1 METKNNSENLVKI
14 KVLGVGGGGTNA
26 VSRMMAD
33 KVENIDPYLI
43 NTEMSILNRNKMSN
57 TRINPRRILQI
68 GKQTTKGLGAGA
80 NEVMGER
87 AALESKEEIKEL
99 LQDADMLFV
108 TAGMGGGTGTGAAPV
123 VAKIAKEMGILT
135 VGIVTEPF
143 LFEGKMRAVRA
154 DNGINKLKE
163 NVNALI
169 VILNDKLL
177 KVADNKTTINQAF
190 ALADNV
196 LKQGVKSI
204 TDLVTTVGEINIDF
218 ADIKTIFDYKGK
230 AYMGI
235 GSAKGEET
243 LNDAVRQAID
253 NPLTETTIEHAK
265 GVIFNV
271 TGGED
276 LSLTEISGAIQIIND
291 KIDGEANI
299 MFGTVIDK
307 NLKDEV
313 KVTVIATGIE

>member
-1 METKNNSENLVKI
+1 MMENKMNNDNIVRI
-14 KVLGVGGGGTNA
+14 KVFGVGGGGTNA
-26 VSRMMAD
+26 VSRMIED
-33 KVENIDPYLI
+33 GVENIQPYLL
-43 NTEMSILNRNKMSN
+43 NTEMSILNRVK
-57 TRINPRRILQI
+57 TKRVLQI
-68 GKQTTKGLGAGA
+68 GKETTKGLGAGA
-80 NEVMGER
+80 DENMGEK
-87 AALESKEEIKEL
+87 AALESKEQIKEL
-99 LQDADMLFV
+99 LQNTDMLFI

-135 VGIVTEPF
+135 VGIVTKPF

-154 DNGINKLKE
+154 DSGIKKLQE
-163 NVNALI
+163 NVNDLI

-177 KVADNKTTINQAF
+177 KVAGDRATVNQAF

-196 LKQGVKSI
+196 LKQGVKSV

-218 ADIKTIFDYKGK
+218 ADIKTIFNYKGK

-235 GSAKGEET
+235 GEARGDET
-243 LNDAVRQAID
+243 LEDAVRQAIN
-253 NPLTETTIEHAK
+253 NPLTEAQIEHAK

-276 LSLTEISGAIQIIND
+276 LSLTEISSAIQLIND
-291 KIDGEANI
+291 KIDGEANV

-307 NLKDEV
+307 SLKDEV

>member
-1 METKNNSENLVKI
+1 METRNNSENLVKI

>member
-1 METKNNSENLVKI
+1 MEKRMNNENLVKI

-26 VSRMMAD
+26 VSRMMES
-33 KVENIDPYLI
+33 KIENIDPYLI
-43 NTEMSILNRNKMSN
+43 NTEMSILNRNKN
-57 TRINPRRILQI
+57 INPKRVMQI
-68 GKQTTKGLGAGA
+68 GKETTKGLGAGA
-80 NEVMGER
+80 NEIMGEK
-87 AALESKEEIKEL
+87 AAIENKEQIKQL
-99 LQDADMLFV
+99 LQNTDMVFI

-123 VAKIAKEMGILT
+123 IAKIAKEMGILT
-135 VGIVTEPF
+135 VGIVTKPF
-143 LFEGKMRAVRA
+143 LFEGRMRAVRA
-154 DNGINKLKE
+154 ENGIKKLKE

-177 KVADNKTTINQAF
+177 KVAGDKATINQAF
-190 ALADNV
+190 ALADDV
-196 LKQGVKSI
+196 LRQGVKST

-218 ADIKTIFDYKGK
+218 ADIKTIFNYKGK

-243 LNDAVRQAID
+243 LSDAVKQAIE
-253 NPLTETTIEHAK
+253 NPLTESTIEHAK

-276 LSLTEISGAIQIIND
+276 LSLTEISSSIQLIND